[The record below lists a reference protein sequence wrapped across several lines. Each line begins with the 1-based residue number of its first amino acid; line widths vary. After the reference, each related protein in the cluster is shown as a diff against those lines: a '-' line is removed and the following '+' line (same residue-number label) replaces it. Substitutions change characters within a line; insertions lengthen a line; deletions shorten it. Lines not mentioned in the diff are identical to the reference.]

1 MKKNLA
7 IAALIA
13 VPILALIVVIMF
25 QHFDLKKANEDLQL
39 AKLELAIQNDTI
51 VSFRTRDSTLVSK
64 IKSVEIDRNVLKDA
78 LEEMNLDRKKLREQK
93 IKLQDVISVLQVK
106 LEASGHGQT
115 TIHDTIR
122 IEKSDT
128 VKIGRF
134 KWSNKFLFINGS
146 IENKAMAFDY
156 LYQTKIS
163 NIQDQN
169 RKGTTISLMLS
180 DPNARITNGA
190 SFTVVHQKSMLEKWW
205 ITVPAGILTG
215 ILISK

>member
-1 MKKNLA
+1 MKKYLVTVSIVLISIIVGWMYFSRESVKKKLQIAELKLA
-7 IAALIA
+7 
-13 VPILALIVVIMF
+13 V
-25 QHFDLKKANEDLQL
+25 
-39 AKLELAIQNDTI
+39 QNDTI
-51 VSFRTRDSTLVSK
+51 KSIRTKSGHLVAK
-64 IKSVEIDRNVLKDA
+64 IQSVETDRNNLKEA
-78 LEEMNLDRKKLREQK
+78 LEVMDIDRKKLRDQN

-106 LEASGHGQT
+106 MEASGHGQT

-134 KWSNKFLFINGS
+134 KWSNKYLFLNGS
-146 IENKAMAFDY
+146 IEKKAMAFDY

-180 DPNARITNGA
+180 DPNARITSGA
-190 SFTVVHQKSMLEKWW
+190 SFTVIHKKSILNKWW
-205 ITVPAGILTG
+205 ITVPAGIFCG